1 MHAVAVWLCNLLYVE
16 VLSMVVHG
24 MCAPVSKAY
33 WSNDQVFRKPYCY
46 VCVPCVWVAL
56 CVGALCVGGHAI
68 YMSVYLDH

>member
-1 MHAVAVWLCNLLYVE
+1 
-16 VLSMVVHG
+16 MVVHG